1 MHAVVAAG
9 GIASSGLRA
18 LGVERVPLL
27 RIEGETIL
35 SRTCRQLLTGGC
47 TTVHVLAPDEV
58 TLPERPDIRRAPYS
72 GAVVEDLLACVATA
86 TQGDAVL
93 VSGGDMP
100 LLSSEAVAALV
111 AAGRRDDVDLVYPI
125 VDRTNVEQRFAG
137 SRRTYLRLRDGL
149 FTGGNVFWLRRDWL
163 LGQGDLLRELFEQR
177 KNVLAM
183 ARRFG
188 LLFFLR
194 VLTGW
199 ASLRYLERHL
209 GRVVGGKLYA
219 AVLPYPEIAV
229 DLDKAA
235 DLETFAGYLD
245 QW

>member
-1 MHAVVAAG
+1 V
-9 GIASSGLRA
+9 GI
-18 LGVERVPLL
+18 ERVPLL
-27 RIEGETIL
+27 CVEGETIL
-35 SRTCRQLLTGGC
+35 SRTCRQLLAGGC

-58 TLPERPDIRRAPYS
+58 ALPECADVRRALYS
-72 GAVVEDLLACVATA
+72 GAVIEDLLACVATA
-86 TQGDAVL
+86 TQGDSVL

-100 LLSSEAVAALV
+100 LLSSEAVTALL
-111 AAGRRDDVDLVYPI
+111 AAGRDHEVDVVYPI
-125 VDRTNVEQRFAG
+125 VDRTAIERRFPG

-149 FTGGNVFWLRRDWL
+149 FTGGNVFWVRREWL
-163 LGQGDLLRELFEQR
+163 LGQGPLLRELFDQR
-177 KNVLAM
+177 KNVLAL

-199 ASLRYLERHL
+199 ASLRYLEHHL
-209 GRVVGGKLYA
+209 GHVVGGRLCA
-219 AVLPYPEIAV
+219 AVLPYPEIAA

-235 DLETFAGYLD
+235 DLETFAGFLD

>member
-9 GIASSGLRA
+9 GMASSGLRA
-18 LGVERVPLL
+18 MGIERVPLL
-27 RIEGETIL
+27 RVEGETIL

-47 TTVHVLAPDEV
+47 TTVHVLAPEEV
-58 TLPERPDIRRAPYS
+58 MLPERPDVRRAPYS

-100 LLSSEAVAALV
+100 LLSSEAVAALLAV
-111 AAGRRDDVDLVYPI
+111 GRHSEVDLVYPI
-125 VDRTNVEQRFAG
+125 VDRATIERRFAG
-137 SRRTYLRLRDGL
+137 SRRTYLRLSDGL
-149 FTGGNVFWLRRDWL
+149 FTGGNIFWLRRDWL
-163 LGQGDLLRELFEQR
+163 LGQGDLLRELFDQR
-177 KNVLAM
+177 KDVLAM

-199 ASLRYLERHL
+199 ASLRYLEHHL
-209 GRVVGGKLYA
+209 GHVVGGKLCA
-219 AVLPYPEIAV
+219 AVLPYPEIAA
-229 DLDKAA
+229 DLDKVA